1 MLLASCHLA
10 AQGEQRNATGNPF
23 TDLATLSPPNSPNNW
38 LVAPPDFASAKS
50 DQTTPVFDQPPGQL
64 AKSWIAV
71 VEKQPRTTVL
81 GISQDGL
88 QVEAQQRSA
97 VFGFTDRI
105 SARFVPVAPARSTL
119 IAYSRSLVGYWDLGV
134 NRNRLQRWLTDL
146 KKEVA
151 AGESAQ

>member
-38 LVAPPDFASAKS
+38 LVAPPTA
-50 DQTTPVFDQPPGQL
+50 PVFDQPPGQL

-151 AGESAQ
+151 AGESAR